1 MKTSHDEAA
10 VHYGVSSF
18 NLVIEYPPVRR
29 LAKSSIRSNYL
40 SVLIYYS
47 EELYE
52 GLPRNILRL
61 QLRGKEVGYDGTFGV
76 VASFDTG

>member
-1 MKTSHDEAA
+1 MTRDKSVRFYLSSMKTSHDEAA

-52 GLPRNILRL
+52 GLSPEYTTI
-61 QLRGKEVGYDGTFGV
+61 T
-76 VASFDTG
+76 VAR